1 MPTPGGAVQLA
12 MLNLPL
18 ESCDKLCRQCAALQA
33 ERAASS
39 SSQDGLTVQLQRMR
53 RERDTMRSS
62 NHALQA
68 EVERYRSHVNV
79 LTSQG
84 SSLHSMCTVA
94 ETTKSVTNKVMAGP
108 SECEVDC
115 QHDCWL
121 LNHSLMTSDAACVC
135 TLDSLQGTPY
145 GMQLCLRALRI

>member
-1 MPTPGGAVQLA
+1 M
-12 MLNLPL
+12 
-18 ESCDKLCRQCAALQA
+18 
-33 ERAASS
+33 
-39 SSQDGLTVQLQRMR
+39 QLQRMR

-94 ETTKSVTNKVMAGP
+94 ETTKSVTNKVMTGP
-108 SECEVDC
+108 SECEVDP
-115 QHDCWL
+115 QHDCGL
-121 LNHSLMTSDAACVC
+121 LNHRLVTSDAACTC
-135 TLDSLQGTPY
+135 ALDSLQGTPD
-145 GMQLCLRALRI
+145 GMQLCLRALR

>member
-1 MPTPGGAVQLA
+1 M
-12 MLNLPL
+12 
-18 ESCDKLCRQCAALQA
+18 LQA

-39 SSQDGLTVQLQRMR
+39 SSQDGLTLELQRMR

-68 EVERYRSHVNV
+68 EVERYRSHVHV

-108 SECEVDC
+108 CECEGHLHR

-121 LNHSLMTSDAACVC
+121 LSHSLVTSDAACV
-135 TLDSLQGTPY
+135 T
-145 GMQLCLRALRI
+145 A

>member
-1 MPTPGGAVQLA
+1 
-12 MLNLPL
+12 MLNPPL
-18 ESCDKLCRQCAALQA
+18 RSCDKHLRSRAVLQA
-33 ERAASS
+33 ERAAAS

-94 ETTKSVTNKVMAGP
+94 ETSKSVTNKVMAVH
-108 SECEVDC
+108 SEM
-115 QHDCWL
+115 
-121 LNHSLMTSDAACVC
+121 ST
-135 TLDSLQGTPY
+135 
-145 GMQLCLRALRI
+145 

>member
-1 MPTPGGAVQLA
+1 M
-12 MLNLPL
+12 
-18 ESCDKLCRQCAALQA
+18 LQA

-39 SSQDGLTVQLQRMR
+39 SSQDGLTLQLQRMR

-94 ETTKSVTNKVMAGP
+94 ETTKSVTNKVTAGP
-108 SECEVDC
+108 CKCEVDRL
-115 QHDCWL
+115 HDSWL
-121 LNHSLMTSDAACVC
+121 LNNSLVTSDAACVC
-135 TLDSLQGTPY
+135 TLDSLP
-145 GMQLCLRALRI
+145 